1 MGIFST
7 PAAPYVPPMPAP
19 PPPPP
24 PSPAPDNAAASQ
36 AATDAMN
43 RARSAAGYASTILTS
58 PQGVAGPADTSLKTL
73 LGQ

>member
-1 MGIFST
+1 MGIFSP
-7 PAAPYVPPMPAP
+7 PAAPYVPPLPAP

-24 PSPAPDNAAASQ
+24 IASPADPVVSQ

-43 RARSAAGYASTILTS
+43 RAKAAAGYGSTILTS
-58 PQGVAGPADTSLKTL
+58 PQGVTAPASTAFKTL